1 MNHFFSLL
9 LSLIL
14 FPYTYIHGLGSISP
28 VTSYPF
34 NFDQLK
40 KYNVIRYVRG
50 LEVLYPNISSLRTE
64 KIVQRILSHQ
74 EVTNRMLTN
83 EEIKSMYFDLVQRNT
98 LSPWW
103 YWVEE

>member
-1 MNHFFSLL
+1 MNHFLSLL

-28 VTSYPF
+28 ATTSYPF

-50 LEVLYPNISSLRTE
+50 LEVLYPNTSSLTTE
-64 KIVQRILSHQ
+64 KITQKILNHQ
-74 EVTNRMLTN
+74 ELVNRMLTN
-83 EEIKSMYFDLVQRNT
+83 EEIKNMYLDLVEKNT
-98 LSPWW
+98 VRPW
-103 YWVEE
+103 